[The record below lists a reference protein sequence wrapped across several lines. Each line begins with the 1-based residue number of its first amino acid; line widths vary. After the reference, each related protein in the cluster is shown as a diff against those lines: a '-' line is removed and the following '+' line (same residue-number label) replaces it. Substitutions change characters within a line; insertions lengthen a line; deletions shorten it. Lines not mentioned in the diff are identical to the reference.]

1 MTTAHTVVLL
11 VDDLSE
17 WTGTEVHLFRLLQ
30 QLDPA
35 RVRPVVAVV
44 GRHDLADDFRAR
56 GIQVE
61 PLQIYRT
68 LAPSG
73 LVGLGKIAALL
84 RREHASLLVTYHT
97 AADLLGPSAGRL
109 AGVPVLSCR
118 RDEGFTKKPIHVRLQ
133 RPLNRL
139 LRGMIS
145 VSHKVVR
152 AVQESEGYPPHR
164 VQVIWNG
171 EDLEKF
177 APGPSPVREELGLS
191 PGACR
196 RCRGSSRLGT
206 GRPTASPADLPDQ
219 IPVPTGFR
227 GSKAPTPSMAP
238 PKARSYTSGIRAK
251 GRGLP
256 GWIPMA
262 PEYHCRSPKTRTTL
276 PRPATMTA
284 TSSRSTGRPPGA
296 TASPVSTTSVPGLA
310 RCTSPATSRLELP
323 GSPRYWSATTT
334 GTCSTAG
341 RGCGSRVKVALSTTN
356 SVSMPPAS
364 GMTDRWGSKGVS
376 LSSCSMPRLPVH
388 AAHHLTMVHWPP
400 TRAMYTGMPK
410 PVPEGLCRARMA
422 CW

>member
-191 PGACR
+191 PGACVI
-196 RCRGSSRLGT
+196 GSVSLLSEVKDHRTQLEAMERLVQRQRHCVLLVAGD
-206 GRPTASPADLPDQ
+206 GPERAALEQAAASLGDRVRFLGHRKDVPDLLRACDVFLQ
-219 IPVPTGFR
+219 TSLSEGF
-227 GSKAPTPSMAP
+227 SNSILQAM
-238 PKARSYTSGIRAK
+238 
-251 GRGLP
+251 
-256 GWIPMA
+256 
-262 PEYHCRSPKTRTTL
+262 
-276 PRPATMTA
+276 
-284 TSSRSTGRPPGA
+284 A
-296 TASPVSTTSVPGLA
+296 TALPVVVTRVGGNPELVSADAGFLVDTGDPRVVAGHLSDLASVP
-310 RCTSPATSRLELP
+310 
-323 GSPRYWSATTT
+323 PRRQEMGA
-334 GTCSTAG
+334 AG
-341 RGCGSRVKVALSTTN
+341 RRRAETY
-356 SVSMPPAS
+356 
-364 GMTDRWGSKGVS
+364 
-376 LSSCSMPRLPVH
+376 CSLPV
-388 AAHHLTMVHWPP
+388 MVEAY
-400 TRAMYTGMPK
+400 TDAFERAIHGQFPG
-410 PVPEGLCRARMA
+410 PSSGE
-422 CW
+422 